1 MKKAF
6 TMIELVFVII
16 ILGVLASLAVPK
28 LITGKDDALIAKI
41 IEQISAIRTGI
52 RNYNDRSKLNEKDSY
67 PSSLEKDGSTQL
79 FSKVLSGAAL
89 KEWSKTTNDTY
100 TINLS
105 GKNATFKYNSSN
117 GKFTCESGCK
127 ELFGGK
133 FE

>member
-28 LITGKDDALIAKI
+28 LITGKDDALIAKS

-52 RNYNDRSKLNEKDSY
+52 KNYNDSNKLNEKDSY
-67 PSSLEKDGSTQL
+67 PSSLEDGDTQL

>member
-28 LITGKDDALIAKI
+28 LITGKDDALIAKS
-41 IEQISAIRTGI
+41 IEQISTIRTGI
-52 RNYNDRSKLNEKDSY
+52 KNYNDSNKLNEKDSY
-67 PSSLEKDGSTQL
+67 PSSLEDDDTQL
-79 FSKVLSGAAL
+79 FSNVLSGAAL

>member
-16 ILGVLASLAVPK
+16 ILGILASLAVPK
-28 LITGKDDALIAKI
+28 LITGKDDVLIAKS

-52 RNYNDRSKLNEKDSY
+52 KNYNDSNKLSEKDSY
-67 PSSLEKDGSTQL
+67 PSSLEDGDTQL

-105 GKNATFKYNSSN
+105 GKNATFKYNSSS

>member
-16 ILGVLASLAVPK
+16 ILGVLANLAVPK
-28 LITGKDDALIAKI
+28 LITGKDDALIAKS

-52 RNYNDRSKLNEKDSY
+52 KNYNDSNKLNEKDSY
-67 PSSLEKDGSTQL
+67 PSSLEDGDTQL

>member
-28 LITGKDDALIAKI
+28 LITGKDDALIAKS
-41 IEQISAIRTGI
+41 IEQISTIRTGI
-52 RNYNDRSKLNEKDSY
+52 KNYNDSNKLNEKDSY
-67 PSSLEKDGSTQL
+67 PSSLEDDDTQL